1 MAVYMN
7 NLKIYLEVQRGKI
20 ERRMHHIK
28 AKILR
33 NSLAMIA
40 QTFCILIQKK
50 QTPCHTTRKLFVM
63 STLIKADGSII
74 QPFYT

>member
-1 MAVYMN
+1 MN

-20 ERRMHHIK
+20 ERRMDHIM

-33 NSLAMIA
+33 NALAMIA

-50 QTPCHTTRKLFVM
+50 QTPGHTKLYCCYE
-63 STLIKADGSII
+63 K
-74 QPFYT
+74 PFTINL